1 MGVKSTCHRTNNE
14 RAMTVWPVS
23 RGPFGSEVSAAPWP
37 RRLPMPH
44 PGHSLPP
51 CSTAFPRLTKRA
63 RLVPINTR
71 SFSRCPS
78 FWLPP
83 LPVICLQFPSL
94 FSGHWAPRA
103 HFYARNN
110 TRRCFRNFQRS
121 FSRAVYT
128 KGGAW
133 GAARWL
139 RHVLLLRRP
148 LYAQRA
154 GPESATVLPPLSE
167 PWNLVVP
174 FSGFHEGQ
182 VLL

>member
-1 MGVKSTCHRTNNE
+1 MPPNRQRKSDDRLACVAGAFRE
-14 RAMTVWPVS
+14 RSIRCSMAPQTSDATS
-23 RGPFGSEVSAAPWP
+23 RA
-37 RRLPMPH
+37 
-44 PGHSLPP
+44 LPP
-51 CSTAFPRLTKRA
+51 SLQYRLSQANETRTARAYKYALLFPLPLLLASSTA
-63 RLVPINTR
+63 
-71 SFSRCPS
+71 
-78 FWLPP
+78 
-83 LPVICLQFPSL
+83 VICLQFPSL

-154 GPESATVLPPLSE
+154 GP
-167 PWNLVVP
+167 
-174 FSGFHEGQ
+174 
-182 VLL
+182 